1 MKAKAAEIGQFLK
14 REPLRLYL
22 FHGVDVAGS
31 RGAATKLAS
40 HLGGERNSL
49 DPSGFK
55 GDPGR
60 LVDEAAGAGL
70 FGDAKLIWLEPVGN
84 EFTPAAEALLGA
96 PATEHP
102 VIAIAGALTKASK
115 LLKLVESS
123 SEAVALVSYEP
134 SLRDMVREVGN
145 MIEARSLQADTGIA
159 ERIAETCDLN
169 RDIAER
175 EIEKIV
181 LYIAPETRID
191 HEAVDAIGAAYGTTE
206 WMGVGDAAMDGDVEA
221 VETALGAVSPQASEA
236 VLVWRAVQRRVQMLL
251 PLAARVAGGEPTQS
265 VIASQGRALF
275 WKDKPLV
282 TRLLGKWPA
291 GQLDR
296 LAARAMAAER
306 AAMLEPGAKRAALG
320 EELLA
325 IARAA
330 QRPRRPQR

>member
-1 MKAKAAEIGQFLK
+1 MKGKASEIAQYLK
-14 REPLRLYL
+14 RDPLRLYL

-31 RGAATKLAS
+31 RGAAARLAS

-60 LVDEAAGAGL
+60 LVDEAASAGL
-70 FGDAKLIWLEPVGN
+70 FGDSKLFWLEPVGN

-123 SEAVALVSYEP
+123 NEATALISYEP
-134 SLRDMVREVGN
+134 SLRDMVREVGLLLG
-145 MIEARSLQADTGIA
+145 ARGLSADEGVA
-159 ERIAETCDLN
+159 ERIAESCDLN
-169 RDIAER
+169 RDIASSEV
-175 EIEKIV
+175 EKIALFMHPDTHV
-181 LYIAPETRID
+181 D
-191 HEAVDAIGAAYGTTE
+191 HAAVDAIGAAYGATE
-206 WMGVGDAAMDGDVEA
+206 WMGVGDSAMDGDIAAVEA
-221 VETALGAVSPQASEA
+221 ALAALSPQATES
-236 VLVWRAVQRRVQMLL
+236 VLVWRAVQRRVQQLL
-251 PLAARVAGGEPTQS
+251 PLAARVAGGESSQQ

-282 TRLLGKWPA
+282 SRLLVKWPVP
-291 GQLDR
+291 QLDR
-296 LAARAMAAER
+296 LAARAMSAER
-306 AAMLEPGAKRAALG
+306 AVMLKPGDKRAALG
-320 EELLA
+320 EELLT

-330 QRPRRPQR
+330 KQPVRR